1 MRVGIGVAVGV
12 GLEVGMWAGTDDA
25 AMGVGADVGAGVG
38 VALDVRA
45 ATGVA
50 VGLKVGVGTGPRVEA
65 LMSLGIATDVG
76 TGVEIGV
83 GDICPPLQPAI
94 ARVSAVR
101 KTEYA
106 TLRKSIAIVHFLMID
121 SLPSWLQRHTLG
133 VRRMA
138 RPSQISCRSLEL
150 AWCLGLLN
158 QLLVAGAV
166 DYFCGFGVSIVRGV
180 CKLELPRDVRPQS
193 VQRV

>member
-150 AWCLGLLN
+150 AWW
-158 QLLVAGAV
+158 VDAV
-166 DYFCGFGVSIVRGV
+166 DRKRAPLRALRPYADTSNRWPSRPNWWDQVDGVWA
-180 CKLELPRDVRPQS
+180 
-193 VQRV
+193 